1 MKYLLFGIAGRD
13 IEAARQA
20 VEAALGIRMAPHESM
35 YLGGDYFRSGSS
47 DAENFILQNNFN
59 MFEGEWTK
67 PAHSAYKVLLY
78 ANKTTRGAE
87 LTAAL
92 DGVGVLLSTKGS

>member
-1 MKYLLFGIAGRD
+1 MNYLLFGIIGRD
-13 IEAARQA
+13 LDTARQA

-47 DAENFILQNNFN
+47 DAEHFILQNNFN
-59 MFEGEWTK
+59 AFEEEWTE
-67 PAHSAYKVLLY
+67 PEHSAYEVLLY

-87 LTAAL
+87 IRGAL
-92 DGVGVLLSTKGS
+92 EGVGDLLSREG